1 MKYFPFF
8 IDIENK
14 SGLIVG
20 GGEVAAEKVFRLQP
34 FHSNITVI
42 APAILDKLLHNKHI
56 QCIERKF
63 KDDDI
68 YNKFYVIAATNDRQ
82 LNKHISDLCKKQGI
96 LVNVVD
102 DIGNLSA
109 PLAPKVVDDMKQCG
123 FIFPSLVTSG
133 SMCIGISTGGAS
145 PSIASIYR
153 EKIQKEIP
161 ENMEEILLYLAEC
174 RKCAKENIH
183 NDNERKHYLKEQ
195 AKRLLD
201 MY

>member
-102 DIGNLSA
+102 D
-109 PLAPKVVDDMKQCG
+109 MKQCG

-153 EKIQKEIP
+153 EKI
-161 ENMEEILLYLAEC
+161 ILLYLAEC

>member
-42 APAILDKLLHNKHI
+42 APVILDKLLHNRDI
-56 QCIERKF
+56 QCIKREF

-68 YNKFYVIAATNDRQ
+68 ANKVYVIAATNDKK
-82 LNKHISDLCKKQGI
+82 LNQHISDLCKKQGI

-102 DIGNLSA
+102 DI
-109 PLAPKVVDDMKQCG
+109 KQCG

-145 PSIASIYR
+145 PSVASIYR
-153 EKIQKEIP
+153 KKIQKEVP

-174 RKCAKENIH
+174 RKWAKENIH
-183 NDNERKHYLKEQ
+183 NDNERKCYLKEQ
-195 AKRLLD
+195 AKRLINEVISK
-201 MY
+201 